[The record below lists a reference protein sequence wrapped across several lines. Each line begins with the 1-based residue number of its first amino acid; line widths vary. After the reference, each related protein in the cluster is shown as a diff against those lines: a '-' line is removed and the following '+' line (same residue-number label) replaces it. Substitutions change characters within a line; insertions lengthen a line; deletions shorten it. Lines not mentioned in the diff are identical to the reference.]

1 MTQEQTADRPRV
13 DAYEKVLG
21 RALYAADQPI
31 AGLLHGMTVPATIA
45 KGRIEAIDL
54 TAATNVRGVVRIFT
68 HDDFSQIKTTPAA
81 RGAYGRPSKGYQPM
95 TGPIV
100 RHRGEPVAL
109 VVAETLE
116 AAIEGAEAVKV
127 RYAEEAFSAAMEDDR
142 ASREPEPESQL
153 SSGDAETAFATASH
167 RIDVEY
173 LHPQQHHN
181 PIELISTTAAFE
193 DGELRIYEGTQAA
206 SAFAGGL
213 AGMMGMD
220 PTRLRGVS
228 PYTGGGF
235 GQKNGIQEQSVL
247 VASAAIL
254 LRRPVKLVMPRGQ
267 LFHTASYRPRSR
279 HRVRLGADEQG
290 RLLAGLYETVQQ
302 NSRYDGFGCE
312 HGANPPRMYG
322 YGAWLGSDRIVRV
335 DTQTPGHQRAP
346 HEHPS
351 SYATECA
358 MDELAEAVG
367 MDPVEL
373 RIANDAQRDPI
384 TGKPFSSRHLADCL
398 RRGAELFDWNR
409 RSREPGALVAENGD
423 LIGLGVACGS
433 YKGSMTPAV
442 TTLRLFASGRCEIA
456 TSGHEMGQG
465 IRSVIAAELIDV
477 LGVDPEKLD
486 IRIGDTGHAP
496 QHVTA
501 GSWGTGSAAPAAR
514 SAAVKLR
521 EELNLLT
528 GSALSEEPIHLQLA
542 RTRRPVLEVTV
553 NTIPLGKDAQVIEQL
568 RRGIPSTTGPEY
580 PEFMAFSWIAHF
592 AEVHL
597 EASTG
602 RVRVKRVVSVADCG
616 RVMNRRTAESQVR
629 GGVIWGIGA
638 ALREVGETDPRFGGV
653 LNNDLAEY
661 VVPVNA
667 DIGAIDVDF
676 IDQPDFKLNPSGVKG
691 LGEVA
696 MVGATAA
703 VVNAV
708 YNATGRRIRHLPIRI
723 EDLL

>member
-1 MTQEQTADRPRV
+1 MTQERTADRPRV
-13 DAYEKVLG
+13 DAHEKVLG
-21 RALYAADQPI
+21 RPLYAADQPI
-31 AGLLHGMTVPATIA
+31 TGLLHAMTVPATIA
-45 KGRIEAIDL
+45 RGRIEAIDV
-54 TAATNVRGVVRIFT
+54 TAAKNVSGVVRIFT
-68 HDDFSQIKTTPAA
+68 HEDFAQIKTTPAA
-81 RGAYGRPSKGYQPM
+81 RGAYGQPGKGYQPM
-95 TGPIV
+95 TSQVV

-116 AAIEGAEAVKV
+116 AAIEGAEAIKV
-127 RYAEEAFSAAMEDDR
+127 RYAEEAFSARMEDDL
-142 ASREPEPESQL
+142 ASPEPEPDRKL
-153 SSGDAETAFATASH
+153 SSGDAQAAFAVADH

-213 AGMMGMD
+213 AGMIGME

-247 VASAAIL
+247 VASAAVI

-279 HRVRLGADEQG
+279 HRVRLGADEHG
-290 RLLAGLYETVQQ
+290 RLLAGIYETVQQ
-302 NSRYDGFGCE
+302 NSRYDGFACD
-312 HGANPPRMYG
+312 HGANPPRMYE
-322 YGAWLGSDRIVRV
+322 YGAWAGSDRIIRV

-358 MDELAEAVG
+358 FDELAEVVG

-373 RIANDAQRDPI
+373 RIHNDAQNDPI
-384 TGKPFSSRHLADCL
+384 TGKPFSSRHLVDCL
-398 RRGAELFDWNR
+398 RRGADLIDWSR
-409 RSREPGALVAENGD
+409 RAREPGSLVAENGD
-423 LIGLGVACGS
+423 RIGLGVACGS
-433 YKGSMTPAV
+433 YKGSMTAAV
-442 TTLRLFASGRCEIA
+442 TTLRLSASGRCEIS

-465 IRSVIAAELIDV
+465 IRSVIAAELIEI
-477 LGVDPEKLD
+477 LGVDPSRLD

-496 QHVTA
+496 QHITA
-501 GSWGTGSAAPAAR
+501 GSWGTGSVAPAAR
-514 SAAVKLR
+514 SAALKLR
-521 EELNLLT
+521 EELSVLT
-528 GSALSEEPIHLQLA
+528 GARLSEEPVHVQLA
-542 RTRRPVLEVTV
+542 RTRRPFLEVTV

-592 AEVHL
+592 AEVHV
-597 EASTG
+597 ETSTG

-629 GGVIWGIGA
+629 GGVVWGIGA
-638 ALREVGETDPRFGGV
+638 ALREAGETDPRFGGV

-661 VVPVNA
+661 VLPVNA

-676 IDQPDFKLNPSGVKG
+676 IDRPDFKLNPSGVKG

-696 MVGATAA
+696 MVGAAAA

-708 YNATGRRIRHLPIRI
+708 YNATGRRVRHLPIRI

>member
-81 RGAYGRPSKGYQPM
+81 RGAYGRPGKGYQPM

-153 SSGDAETAFATASH
+153 SSGDAETAFAGASH

-335 DTQTPGHQRAP
+335 DAQTPGHQRAP

-373 RIANDAQRDPI
+373 RIANDAQRDPV

-592 AEVHL
+592 AEVHV

-638 ALREVGETDPRFGGV
+638 ALREAGETDPRFGGV

>member
-1 MTQEQTADRPRV
+1 MTQERTADRPRI

-31 AGLLHGMTVPATIA
+31 TGLLHAMTVPATIA
-45 KGRIEAIDL
+45 KGRIEAFDL
-54 TAATNVRGVVRIFT
+54 TAAQNVPGVIRVFT
-68 HDDFSQIKTTPAA
+68 HEDFSQIKTTPAA
-81 RGAYGRPSKGYQPM
+81 RGAYGRPDKGYQPM
-95 TGPIV
+95 TGPVV

-116 AAIEGAEAVKV
+116 AAIEGAEATKV
-127 RYAEEAFSAAMEDDR
+127 RYAEEAFSARMEDDL
-142 ASREPEPESQL
+142 ASPESEPERQL
-153 SSGDAETAFATASH
+153 SSGDAEAAFASANH

-279 HRVRLGADEQG
+279 HRVRLGADGQG

-302 NSRYDGFGCE
+302 NSRYDGFSCD

-358 MDELAEAVG
+358 VDELAEALG
-367 MDPVEL
+367 MDPVEFRL
-373 RIANDAQRDPI
+373 ANDTQSDPI

-409 RSREPGALVAENGD
+409 RMREPGALVAENGD
-423 LIGLGVACGS
+423 LIGFGVACGS
-433 YKGSMTPAV
+433 YKGSMTAAV
-442 TTLRLFASGRCEIA
+442 TRLRLFASGRCEIA

-465 IRSVIAAELIDV
+465 IRSVIAAELIEV
-477 LGVDPEKLD
+477 LGVDPAKLE
-486 IRIGDTGHAP
+486 IRIGDTGYAP
-496 QHVTA
+496 QHITA

-514 SAAVKLR
+514 NAAVKLR
-521 EELNLLT
+521 EELSLLT
-528 GSALSEEPIHLQLA
+528 GSALSEEPVHVQLA

-553 NTIPLGKDAQVIEQL
+553 DTIPLGKDAQVIEQL

-580 PEFMAFSWIAHF
+580 PDFMSFSWIAHF
-592 AEVHL
+592 AEIHV
-597 EASTG
+597 ETSTG

-629 GGVIWGIGA
+629 GGVVWGIGA
-638 ALREVGETDPRFGGV
+638 ALREAGETDRRFGGV

-676 IDQPDFKLNPSGVKG
+676 IDQPDFKLNMSGVKG

-708 YNATGRRIRHLPIRI
+708 YNATGRRVRHLPIRI